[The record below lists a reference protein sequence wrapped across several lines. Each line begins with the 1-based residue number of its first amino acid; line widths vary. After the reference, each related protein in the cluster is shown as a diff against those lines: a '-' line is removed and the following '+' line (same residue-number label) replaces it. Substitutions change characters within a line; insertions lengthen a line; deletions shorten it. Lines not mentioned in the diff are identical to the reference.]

1 MCAFYSHSPFT
12 SSSSSI
18 NPSFSST
25 ATTPAN
31 LFAGSQFT
39 SSSSLSS
46 SSNAFSSSSNT
57 AFGAG
62 FAPFASSP
70 SLFSRGFDPSSPSN
84 PVSFSPFPS
93 TSSNAFSFSAPT
105 SSSSSAPFSSG
116 FSLSSSSSN
125 PSFGIPSSAPFSSG
139 FSFSSSSSNPSF
151 GIPSSPA
158 PFFSSSATSFST
170 PPLFGPSLFSSSS
183 PAKKTTQRTAKNPE
197 GNPVPVDETKNPE
210 EHLVPED
217 NTKNPEEN
225 PLSEDETQNPE
236 GNPVSEE
243 SRDKLQEKEYLENA
257 DEGPQAE
264 ENVIKTEIIGEDKKR
279 TSASSIKDENM
290 SEPKTYSSPSSHNSI
305 SEQETRV
312 LKGIPQNPHFHPL
325 QIYSKRVQ
333 KNLIRGW
340 DQTCVEITEKIENL
354 LVEEFWES
362 IDELQQTLSELE
374 SMGYNVMRLK
384 KRLDALKEVMVTKKE
399 SWVDIVVLQKKV
411 EDRKIKLERL
421 KSEISKLQAEAEEE
435 QVGIDELM
443 NEATK
448 REENLQVF
456 NAEFA
461 KITST
466 SL

>member
-197 GNPVPVDETKNPE
+197 GNPVP
-210 EHLVPED
+210 ED

-225 PLSEDETQNPE
+225 PLSDETQNPE

>member
-197 GNPVPVDETKNPE
+197 GNPVP
-210 EHLVPED
+210 
-217 NTKNPEEN
+217 
-225 PLSEDETQNPE
+225 
-236 GNPVSEE
+236 EE

>member
-183 PAKKTTQRTAKNPE
+183 PAKRTRRRFRKTTQRTAKNPE
-197 GNPVPVDETKNPE
+197 GNPVP
-210 EHLVPED
+210 ED

-225 PLSEDETQNPE
+225 PL
-236 GNPVSEE
+236 SEE